1 MEFKAAKFDTP
12 ALITTS
18 SVTVLLAGLATLF
31 FFLTPCGWVF
41 SIISILIISLSYL
54 LSPVRYIFK
63 GSDLI
68 IQKVLGKE
76 ICIKLN
82 EVESYAVVP
91 NFTKLRVARTFGNG
105 GLFGYYGTFSTAEY
119 GPISCQLR
127 SLKNVI
133 ILKTKDKTY
142 AISPD
147 AAVQFE
153 EKLTSTVK
161 GVRGT
166 IDVLVPSEPG
176 TIEYA
181 HPLIILLPAF
191 LFILTVVMVLLVFLH
206 LPERVAVHFD
216 IHGNPDGWG
225 SRTSYLISG
234 ILPAAVLAAIS
245 ILTFFIVRRAA
256 RKPNLP
262 YLLVIIFAV
271 IQFFTAYISF
281 ETYWVNKHGNHI
293 IPFPHNMI
301 VYFTAIVVM
310 LFVYYRKV
318 RSSA

>member
-1 MEFKAAKFDTP
+1 MEFKAAKLDTP

-18 SVTVLLAGLATLF
+18 IVTVLLAGLATLF
-31 FFLTPCGWVF
+31 FFLAPHGWVF
-41 SIISILIISLSYL
+41 SIISVLIISIAYF
-54 LSPVRYIFK
+54 LSPVRYSFN

-68 IQKVLGKE
+68 IRKVMGKE

-82 EVESYAVVP
+82 EVESYVAVP
-91 NFTKLRVARTFGNG
+91 NFAKLRVARTFGNG

-119 GPISCQLR
+119 GPINCQLR

-133 ILKTKDKTY
+133 ILKTKDTTY

-147 AAVQFE
+147 AAVQFK
-153 EKLTSTVK
+153 EKLMSAVQGVK
-161 GVRGT
+161 GT
-166 IDVLVPSEPG
+166 IDILAPSEPG
-176 TIEYA
+176 AREYA
-181 HPLIILLPAF
+181 NPLILLLPAF
-191 LFILTVVMVLLVFLH
+191 LFILSIVIVLLVFLQ

-216 IHGNPDGWG
+216 MHGNPNGWG

-234 ILPAAVLAAIS
+234 ILPAAVLTAIS

-271 IQFFTAYISF
+271 IQFFIAYISF
-281 ETYWVNKHGNHI
+281 ETYWVNKQGTHI
-293 IPFPHNMI
+293 IPFPYNMI
-301 VYFTAIVVM
+301 VYFITIVVL

-318 RSSA
+318 KSSA